1 VVFFYSLLLSVKVK
15 ATTKDKSMAIEA
27 PMGMGLVYG
36 PLIPLTKIMGNTAA
50 ITVKVAKIVGLPT
63 SLMA

>member
-1 VVFFYSLLLSVKVK
+1 
-15 ATTKDKSMAIEA
+15 MAIEA

-36 PLIPLTKIMGNTAA
+36 PIIPLTKAMGNTAA